1 MGIEER
7 EGSPA
12 AVEGLEDDGKVLGGV
27 FVLEGP

>member
-1 MGIEER
+1 MGLEER

-12 AVEGLEDDGKVLGGV
+12 AIKGLEDDREILRGV